1 VTTPGYLQDAAGI
14 DRVLAACG
22 GGRVLHLGEGAS
34 AAAADWR
41 RRGVLADSS
50 PWPGVDA
57 LSTGE
62 RLPWPDRA
70 FDLVCAYGVLD
81 GVAHARWTAGF
92 DELLRVS
99 RGAVLLTASGGSRED
114 WESACLSRACRRHRL
129 HQMIVP
135 YEGLD
140 WTPAP
145 YGLLFERLPDDITT
159 GEGRGDLA
167 AARDLHMDMLREAGR
182 RADAHVARYMFA
194 RQFIRPGDRVLDAAC
209 GLGYGSAVLAA
220 STLADHVTGIDI
232 DPWAVAYARDHYGR
246 GSSRL
251 TFEALDL
258 ATLDAMPAGS
268 VEAVVSFETL
278 EHVADPDALL
288 ASFRR
293 LLTPAGRLVC
303 SVPNAWLNE
312 DGVDPNPHHLQI
324 FDRERLERDCRRHF
338 AIEHVYGQTAGGGM
352 KYNEATRAL
361 WRSEQADDR
370 AEWWLLVGMTDPAGA
385 GDVPATATAPATARG
400 FLTHPEDDRTHV
412 LAFDRDYD
420 CPALVRAMVTIGLR
434 TESGELLDQI
444 AGRTLDHAAPG
455 SADEG
460 AALCVTMYRT
470 LAGHTPVTETT
481 VARVHR
487 YCDRVSEVPHV
498 LRWQVSLRYA
508 EGLWRLAEGR
518 SDDAA
523 RAFEQCANTDVL
535 AFSPLLATKT
545 VGASLMRGW
554 IALQQRDLDAAT
566 SWWSTGIAHA
576 ERALHQPW
584 DEFLLSRRAPALFG
598 LREATAI
605 VELASRCAAGL
616 HLLPHATDRPGVV
629 ASQLFLDW
637 KVGEDEH
644 ATHAAESRRDRADRL
659 TEGLRASLLFRMPE
673 LPPPADVRV
682 AIFGTGAAGHQV
694 IESLEARGIQVDCFV
709 DNDAARVG
717 QVIRHRPIV
726 APSSL
731 RSVGVNVIA
740 VASTPGRAAIFDQLT
755 QMGYEFGR
763 DFDCALQVAENARN
777 LRAEGKGQK
786 AEVRG

>member
-1 VTTPGYLQDAAGI
+1 MTTPGYLQDAAGI
-14 DRVLAACG
+14 DRVLSACG
-22 GGRVLHLGEGAS
+22 GGRVLHVGEGARQT
-34 AAAADWR
+34 AVDWR
-41 RRGVLADSS
+41 RRGVLADAS

-57 LSTGE
+57 FSIGE
-62 RLPWPDRA
+62 RLPWADRA
-70 FDLVCAYGVLD
+70 FDLVCAYGVFD
-81 GVAHARWTAGF
+81 GVAGARWAAGF

-114 WESACLSRACRRHRL
+114 WESACLRRACRRHRL

-145 YGLLFERLPDDITT
+145 FGLLFERLPHDLTT
-159 GEGRGDLA
+159 GAGLGELA
-167 AARDLHMDMLREAGR
+167 RARDLHMDMLREAGR

-251 TFEALDL
+251 TFDALDL

-303 SVPNAWLNE
+303 SVPNEWLDE
-312 DGVDPNPHHLQI
+312 HGVDPNPHHLQV
-324 FDRERLERDCRRHF
+324 FNRERLERACRQHF

-352 KYNEATRAL
+352 KYHEATRAL

-370 AEWWLLVGMTDPAGA
+370 AEWWLLVGMTDPADAGA
-385 GDVPATATAPATARG
+385 VASPSITTSPTAARG

-434 TESGELLDQI
+434 TESAELLDQI

-460 AALCVTMYRT
+460 AALCVTTYRALAGGTPVPEPT
-470 LAGHTPVTETT
+470 LA
-481 VARVHR
+481 RVQR
-487 YCDRVSEVPHV
+487 YCDRASDVPHV
-498 LRWQVSLRYA
+498 IRWQVSLRYA

-523 RAFEQCANTDVL
+523 RAFEQCANMDVL
-535 AFSPLLATKT
+535 PFSPLLATKT
-545 VGASLMRGW
+545 VGAALMRGW
-554 IALQQRDLDAAT
+554 IALQQRDLDAAH
-566 SWWSTGIAHA
+566 SWWTTGIAHA
-576 ERALHQPW
+576 ELALHQPW
-584 DEFLLSRRAPALFG
+584 DQFLLSRRAPALFG
-598 LREATAI
+598 LREAATV

-616 HLLPHATDRPGVV
+616 HLLPHAADRPGVV
-629 ASQLFLDW
+629 AAQLLLDW
-637 KVGEDEH
+637 KAGDQEFAGRV
-644 ATHAAESRRDRADRL
+644 AESRRDRVDRL
-659 TEGLRASLLFRMPE
+659 AAGLRASLLFRMPD
-673 LPPPADVRV
+673 LPPPADARV
-682 AIFGTGAAGHQV
+682 AIFGTGSAGHQV
-694 IESLEARGIQVDCFV
+694 MESLEARGIQVDCFV

-717 QVIRHRPIV
+717 QVVKHRPVV

-731 RSVGVNVIA
+731 RSAGINVIA
-740 VASTPGRAAIFDQLT
+740 VASMPGRAAIFDQLT

-763 DFDCALQVAENARN
+763 DFDCALPVAEKDSN
-777 LRAEGKGQK
+777 LRA
-786 AEVRG
+786 AT